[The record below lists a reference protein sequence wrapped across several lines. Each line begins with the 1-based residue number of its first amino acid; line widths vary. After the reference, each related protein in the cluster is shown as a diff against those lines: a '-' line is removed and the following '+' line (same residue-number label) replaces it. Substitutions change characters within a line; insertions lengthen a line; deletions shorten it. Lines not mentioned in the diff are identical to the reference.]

1 MKNRGMKMH
10 SEVQITYDITL
21 HVKLN
26 QILWVKKNECVFK
39 IILVS
44 SESEASFSKK
54 DRNSRAK
61 NGIAMWKLYN
71 QNTSVGNWTKLD
83 SVLDLNFRLNTLE
96 AVTEAPFIEI
106 RESTL

>member
-1 MKNRGMKMH
+1 MSIHEMKNRGMKMH

-44 SESEASFSKK
+44 SE
-54 DRNSRAK
+54 
-61 NGIAMWKLYN
+61 
-71 QNTSVGNWTKLD
+71 
-83 SVLDLNFRLNTLE
+83 
-96 AVTEAPFIEI
+96 
-106 RESTL
+106 

>member
-71 QNTSVGNWTKLD
+71 QNTSVGSWTKLD

-96 AVTEAPFIEI
+96 APFIEI